1 MIGEEECVIQHKL
14 LVCQI
19 NLRTKIKKQ
28 HKPPPKRCIWK
39 SHKPEDQEKYKK
51 AVEESINSSALLSHP
66 DSEADSESIWA
77 EIKSCLINSC
87 DSVCG
92 WTKGNGKQERKTG
105 RWDETVESLVKQ
117 MKTIEGVTEKRQQR
131 KIFGGKRERKI
142 RCICY

>member
-1 MIGEEECVIQHKL
+1 M
-14 LVCQI
+14 
-19 NLRTKIKKQ
+19 
-28 HKPPPKRCIWK
+28 
-39 SHKPEDQEKYKK
+39 
-51 AVEESINSSALLSHP
+51 LSHP

-105 RWDETVESLVKQ
+105 RWDVTVESLVKQ

-131 KIFGGKRERKI
+131 KIFEGKRERKI
-142 RCICY
+142 RCTCY